1 MEITDGRSLIS
12 TQFLLLS
19 SLSPPTRHCTHSRM
33 AISGSGPCKELKFEW
48 LDLLVELQQ
57 KPGLPDSNRVHCP
70 TSGLG
75 LAEMM
80 MHGI

>member
-19 SLSPPTRHCTHSRM
+19 SLSLQLGI
-33 AISGSGPCKELKFEW
+33 ALIQGSGPCKELKFEW